1 VSGEETVAQARVARK
16 PPRAEVVGSLIRPK
30 RLQALLNDLYPDAAR
45 EHRSPVPKERV
56 ESAELRQLQDE
67 AIREVV
73 RGQIDAGLDVLT
85 DGEFRRFCFDT
96 ALWDAVTG
104 LAADPTPQVYRNS
117 EGAAAEWGAFLIEER
132 LEKVASPAADEA
144 EFLASITDHPF
155 KITFPAGSYEL
166 LDYGMQ
172 GAEKYGEG
180 AYRNS
185 EEALDHILSIKQ
197 QLVREAIEAGARY
210 VQFDY
215 AFYPHLVDRRWTEAY
230 ESAGLSPE
238 WLLDKAIEMDKA
250 MIDSIPDH
258 VHISTH
264 MCRGNIE
271 DKWLAEGSL
280 EPVAE
285 RVFASLPY
293 DAFLMEWDDPRRQGG
308 FETLRHMKGDGR
320 VVLGLVST
328 KSPELESE
336 DDLMGRIEE
345 ASKYLSVDQLALS
358 TQCGFASSMGF
369 NPISEDTQWRKL
381 ELIARVA
388 DRVWG

>member
-1 VSGEETVAQARVARK
+1 
-16 PPRAEVVGSLIRPK
+16 
-30 RLQALLNDLYPDAAR
+30 
-45 EHRSPVPKERV
+45 
-56 ESAELRQLQDE
+56 
-67 AIREVV
+67 
-73 RGQIDAGLDVLT
+73 
-85 DGEFRRFCFDT
+85 
-96 ALWDAVTG
+96 
-104 LAADPTPQVYRNS
+104 
-117 EGAAAEWGAFLIEER
+117 
-132 LEKVASPAADEA
+132 
-144 EFLASITDHPF
+144 
-155 KITFPAGSYEL
+155 
-166 LDYGMQ
+166 
-172 GAEKYGEG
+172 
-180 AYRNS
+180 
-185 EEALDHILSIKQ
+185 
-197 QLVREAIEAGARY
+197 
-210 VQFDY
+210 
-215 AFYPHLVDRRWTEAY
+215 
-230 ESAGLSPE
+230 
-238 WLLDKAIEMDKA
+238 
-250 MIDSIPDH
+250 
-258 VHISTH
+258 
-264 MCRGNIE
+264 RGNIE

-328 KSPELESE
+328 KSPELELE